1 MGLSMR
7 DIFRTDGN
15 ARQDALRRVVQM
27 LLSAREVSGAGDA
40 LPTSV
45 TPKHAAMCLALASGA
60 SIQEAATQSGLSK
73 RSCERYRT
81 SMAVTLVV
89 SELRKQRYDDDLRGN
104 ADAIAK
110 GVPLAIEALVNAASA
125 GNVNAARE
133 VLRLGTTLGDLERSD
148 HNSTERPGIA
158 TEDWT
163 LAQITM
169 TTDPSYPDLSMTTT
183 PPATSSKAEEHPSL
197 PPPEYLRSIE
207 PMWSVGAV
215 KENDDAPLP
224 LPGDEK

>member
-1 MGLSMR
+1 ML
-7 DIFRTDGN
+7 DIFRMDGN

-27 LLSAREVSGAGDA
+27 LQDA
-40 LPTSV
+40 LVASGPGDVLPSKP
-45 TPKHAAMCLALASGA
+45 TPKHASMCIAFAQGL
-60 SIQEAATQSGLSK
+60 SIQEVASASGFSS
-73 RSCERYRT
+73 RSCERYRHST
-81 SMAVTLVV
+81 AVVLVV
-89 SELRKQRYDDDLRGN
+89 SELRKMHYEHDLRGN

-133 VLRLGTTLGDLERSD
+133 VLRLGTQLGDLERSD
-148 HNSTERPGIA
+148 HDSSPSTRA
-158 TEDWT
+158 TQDWT
-163 LAQITM
+163 MQEITM
-169 TTDPSYPDLSMTTT
+169 TSDPAYADATKTMT
-183 PPATSSKAEEHPSL
+183 PPATSSKAEDRPSL

-207 PMWSVGAV
+207 PMWSFGAV

>member
-1 MGLSMR
+1 M
-7 DIFRTDGN
+7 DGN

-27 LLSAREVSGAGDA
+27 LGDAREVSGAGDV
-40 LPTSV
+40 LPSKP
-45 TPKHAAMCLALASGA
+45 TPKHAAMCLALAQGL
-60 SIQEAATQSGLSK
+60 SIQEVSSASSLSS
-73 RSCERYRT
+73 RSCERYRQST
-81 SMAVTLVV
+81 AVVLVV
-89 SELRKQRYDDDLRGN
+89 SELRKMHYDAELRGN

-133 VLRLGTTLGDLERSD
+133 VLRLGTTLGGLERSD
-148 HNSTERPGIA
+148 HDSTERLGNA

-163 LAQITM
+163 LHQITM
-169 TTDPSYPDLSMTTT
+169 TTDPSYPDSSMTTT
-183 PPATSSKAEEHPSL
+183 PPATSSKAEDRPSL

-207 PMWSVGAV
+207 PMWSFEAI
-215 KENDDAPLP
+215 KEDYDAPLP

>member
-1 MGLSMR
+1 ML
-7 DIFRTDGN
+7 DIFRMDGN

-27 LLSAREVSGAGDA
+27 LQDA
-40 LPTSV
+40 LVASGPGDVLPSKP
-45 TPKHAAMCLALASGA
+45 TPKHASMCIAFAQGL
-60 SIQEAATQSGLSK
+60 SIQEVASASGFSS
-73 RSCERYRT
+73 RSCERYRHST
-81 SMAVTLVV
+81 AVVLVV
-89 SELRKQRYDDDLRGN
+89 SELRKMHYEHDLRGN

-133 VLRLGTTLGDLERSD
+133 VLRLGTQLGDLERSD
-148 HNSTERPGIA
+148 HDPGPSTQ
-158 TEDWT
+158 DWT
-163 LAQITM
+163 MQEITM
-169 TTDPSYPDLSMTTT
+169 TSDPAYADATKTMT
-183 PPATSSKAEEHPSL
+183 PPATSSKAEDRPSL

-207 PMWSVGAV
+207 PMWSFGAV

>member
-1 MGLSMR
+1 MR
-7 DIFRTDGN
+7 DIFRMDGN

-45 TPKHAAMCLALASGA
+45 TPKHAAMCLALADGA

-133 VLRLGTTLGDLERSD
+133 VLRLGTTLGDLERSSHD
-148 HNSTERPGIA
+148 SSPA
-158 TEDWT
+158 TTTQDWT
-163 LAQITM
+163 MQEVTM
-169 TTDPSYPDLSMTTT
+169 TTDPAYALPTKTMT